1 MEIYEKIFS
10 RLQEMHMS
18 QTELS
23 KRTGI
28 ATSTISDWRKK
39 KINPQSDKLVPIC
52 KALDVSLVDLLCNED
67 DRNNKVLVKTD
78 NASEMIIIEEIS
90 NASEDIK
97 NKVFQYFRLLSIR
110 DNFTEQEKVSKDK
123 RNISIIQDVD
133 GKDIVLINDIRFKSR
148 RNIDWDEIEK
158 ILRQYIGEFYEIYQ
172 TAEKVYIGTDFPD
185 EYTHSKYT
193 KAIRGANEKAK
204 ANAIT
209 AIGELISIADN
220 KIEYPDYEGRHG
232 NKAKNGWYRY
242 DTRFGIPIY
251 DESGEIE
258 RYNIFR
264 ARLLIRCNEKKQL
277 FLYDIIQIKKETS
290 TPLE

>member
-1 MEIYEKIFS
+1 MEIYAKIFS

-67 DRNNKVLVKTD
+67 DRNNTVLVKTD

-133 GKDIVLINDIRFKSR
+133 GK
-148 RNIDWDEIEK
+148 NIDWDEIEK

>member
-1 MEIYEKIFS
+1 MPDD
-10 RLQEMHMS
+10 LQS
-18 QTELS
+18 
-23 KRTGI
+23 
-28 ATSTISDWRKK
+28 
-39 KINPQSDKLVPIC
+39 
-52 KALDVSLVDLLCNED
+52 
-67 DRNNKVLVKTD
+67 VLV
-78 NASEMIIIEEIS
+78 
-90 NASEDIK
+90 
-97 NKVFQYFRLLSIR
+97 
-110 DNFTEQEKVSKDK
+110 
-123 RNISIIQDVD
+123 
-133 GKDIVLINDIRFKSR
+133 
-148 RNIDWDEIEK
+148 
-158 ILRQYIGEFYEIYQ
+158 GEFYEIYQ

>member
-52 KALDVSLVDLLCNED
+52 KALDVSLVELLCNED
-67 DRNNKVLVKTD
+67 DRNNTVLVKTD
-78 NASEMIIIEEIS
+78 NASEIIIEEIS

-110 DNFTEQEKVSKDK
+110 D
-123 RNISIIQDVD
+123 
-133 GKDIVLINDIRFKSR
+133 
-148 RNIDWDEIEK
+148 
-158 ILRQYIGEFYEIYQ
+158 
-172 TAEKVYIGTDFPD
+172 
-185 EYTHSKYT
+185 

-264 ARLLIRCNEKKQL
+264 ARLLIRCNDKKQL

>member
-10 RLQEMHMS
+10 RLEELHMS

-133 GKDIVLINDIRFKSR
+133 GKNIVLINDIRFKSR

-185 EYTHSKYT
+185 EYAHSKYT

-242 DTRFGIPIY
+242 DTRF
-251 DESGEIE
+251 EIQSMMK
-258 RYNIFR
+258 
-264 ARLLIRCNEKKQL
+264 AGK
-277 FLYDIIQIKKETS
+277 
-290 TPLE
+290 